1 MEEIHARSIIP
12 RLSGPDTVPEEGSG
26 SVGDVFTKVFCR
38 GDSCEMSAL
47 KTFRVKRI
55 LAKKG
60 KQNRPIPQWI
70 RL

>member
-1 MEEIHARSIIP
+1 MQEIKLASTNASK
-12 RLSGPDTVPEEGSG
+12 LSEHL
-26 SVGDVFTKVFCR
+26 VGA
-38 GDSCEMSAL
+38 MSAL

-70 RL
+70 R